1 MTAPAAP
8 HPAAPAAH
16 PGAPAPRRA
25 GHLKVCGARTRSD
38 LALLADTGPTLVGLW
53 HGVPGGPADLD
64 ADRLADLAAT
74 AIRLGLEPVLVTF
87 LDHAPTLAA
96 LARATGI
103 RWIQLHAYQSPA
115 LVAELREH
123 LPYAVLVKVLHLSRG
138 RCLER
143 AFTRAFERAGCDL
156 FLLDTVTDDGRVGS
170 TGQSL
175 DPAHVHALLP
185 RLTIP
190 FLLAGGLSAA
200 NRATYRTVTDHPLY
214 AGADIDS
221 AARDRT
227 GRLTHDNVTALTRAW
242 HPRLQEAPA

>member
-1 MTAPAAP
+1 MTAPAL
-8 HPAAPAAH
+8 
-16 PGAPAPRRA
+16 APAPVRP
-25 GHLKVCGARTRSD
+25 GHLKVCGARTRAD
-38 LALLADTGPTLVGLW
+38 LDLLADAGPTLVGLW

-64 ADRLADLAAT
+64 PDGLADLAAT

-87 LDHAPTLAA
+87 LDDADH
-96 LARATGI
+96 LARLARTTGI

-115 LVAELREH
+115 LVADLRER

-143 AFTRAFERAGCDL
+143 AFTPAFERAGCDL

-170 TGQSL
+170 TGQPL

-185 RLTIP
+185 RLHTP
-190 FLLAGGLSAA
+190 FLLAGGLNTA
-200 NRATYRTVTDHPLY
+200 NRDTYRTVTDHPLY
-214 AGADIDS
+214 AGADIDT

-227 GRLTHDNVTALTRAW
+227 GRLTREAVTALTRAW
-242 HPRLQEAPA
+242 HPRLQEAAL

>member
-1 MTAPAAP
+1 MTAPATL
-8 HPAAPAAH
+8 AATP
-16 PGAPAPRRA
+16 PAPVRP
-25 GHLKVCGARTRSD
+25 GHLKVCGARTRAD

-53 HGVPGGPADLD
+53 HGVPGGPADLE
-64 ADRLADLAAT
+64 ADHLADLAAT

-87 LDHAPTLAA
+87 LDDPDR
-96 LARATGI
+96 LARLARSTGI

-115 LVAELREH
+115 LVADLRQR

-143 AFTRAFERAGCDL
+143 AFTQAFERAGTDL

-170 TGQSL
+170 TGQPL

-185 RLTIP
+185 RLNTP
-190 FLLAGGLSAA
+190 FLLAGGLNTT
-200 NRATYRTVTDHPLY
+200 NRDTYRTVTDHPLY
-214 AGADIDS
+214 AGADIDT

-227 GRLTHDNVTALTRAW
+227 GHLTHDAVTALTRAW
-242 HPRLQEAPA
+242 HPRLQEATA

>member
-1 MTAPAAP
+1 MTAPAL
-8 HPAAPAAH
+8 APA
-16 PGAPAPRRA
+16 RA
-25 GHLKVCGARTRSD
+25 LRPGHLKVCGARTRAD

-53 HGVPGGPADLD
+53 HGVPDGPADLEPE
-64 ADRLADLAAT
+64 RLADLAAT

-87 LDHAPTLAA
+87 LDDADQLAR

-103 RWIQLHAYQSPA
+103 RWIQLHAYQNPA
-115 LVAELREH
+115 LVADLRER

-143 AFTRAFERAGCDL
+143 AFTGAFERAGCDL

-175 DPAHVHALLP
+175 HPDHVHALLP

-190 FLLAGGLSAA
+190 FLLAGGLNTA
-200 NRATYRTVTDHPLY
+200 NRDTYRTVTDHPLY
-214 AGADIDS
+214 AGADIDT

-227 GRLTHDNVTALTRAW
+227 GRLTRDAVTALTRAW
-242 HPRLQEAPA
+242 HPRLQEATA

>member
-1 MTAPAAP
+1 MTAPTALLAP
-8 HPAAPAAH
+8 QRP
-16 PGAPAPRRA
+16 
-25 GHLKVCGARTRSD
+25 GHLKVCGARTRAD
-38 LALLADTGPTLVGLW
+38 LTLLADTGPTLVGLW
-53 HGVPGGPADLD
+53 HGIPDGPADLE

-87 LDHAPTLAA
+87 LDDAPTLAA

-103 RWIQLHAYQSPA
+103 RWIQLHAYQSPT
-115 LVAELREH
+115 LVTELREH

-143 AFTRAFERAGCDL
+143 AFTGAFERAGCDL

-170 TGQSL
+170 TGQPL

-190 FLLAGGLSAA
+190 FLLAGGLNTT
-200 NRATYRTVTDHPLY
+200 NRDTYRTITDHPLY

-227 GRLTHDNVTALTRAW
+227 GRFTHEAVTALTRAW
-242 HPRLQEAPA
+242 HPRLQETHP

>member
-8 HPAAPAAH
+8 LAPT
-16 PGAPAPRRA
+16 RS

-38 LALLADTGPTLVGLW
+38 LTLLADTGPTLVGLW
-53 HGVPGGPADLD
+53 HGIPGGPAELE
-64 ADRLADLAAT
+64 ADRLTDLAAT

-87 LDHAPTLAA
+87 LDDAPTIAA

-115 LVAELREH
+115 LVTELREH

-143 AFTRAFERAGCDL
+143 AFTRAYARAGCDL

-170 TGQSL
+170 TGQPL
-175 DPAHVHALLP
+175 DPTHVHALLP

-190 FLLAGGLSAA
+190 FLLAGGLNAT
-200 NRATYRTVTDHPLY
+200 NRDTYRTVTDHPLY

-227 GRLTHDNVTALTRAW
+227 GRFTHEAVTALTRAW
-242 HPRLQEAPA
+242 HPRLQETPA